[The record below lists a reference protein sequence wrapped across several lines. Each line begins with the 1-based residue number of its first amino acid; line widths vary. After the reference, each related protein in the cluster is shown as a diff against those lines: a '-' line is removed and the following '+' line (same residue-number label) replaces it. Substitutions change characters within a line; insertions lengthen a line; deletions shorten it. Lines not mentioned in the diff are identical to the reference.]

1 MRYIFFSTF
10 KLIKLLILYILFR
23 LVNQYYGDMQI
34 LSKTLKKRI
43 LEIFESKKVL
53 SKLKNKFQN
62 KRVLLLGDGISHI
75 YALTVID
82 QYEYII
88 TVNSGPNIKNYNESQ
103 ILCNVLM
110 EPNLIRDAIF
120 GRRAKENSLTDHFLG
135 RCPDKTWI
143 SGLAFNVNTRCK
155 HVFMH
160 PWGRVLRPFYWK
172 FKSPI
177 YISPYS
183 EFIKQDKL
191 VYKPSS
197 GGAFDIAIGVALL
210 LGFKEIDLA
219 GFDGATL
226 YPRNPLR
233 WYSGSFSPDDQ
244 DIYEE
249 MLPPKF
255 LIEAAK
261 FAKIRAYEYRHYKVP
276 YDFIEPIS
284 NRLDKSKQ
292 YIPAIDRERYF
303 STIKEVDLL
312 KKWENHFYPN
322 GYNVSDKSLDKS
334 KG

>member
-1 MRYIFFSTF
+1 MPIS
-10 KLIKLLILYILFR
+10 KKIKKIL
-23 LVNQYYGDMQI
+23 
-34 LSKTLKKRI
+34 
-43 LEIFESKKVL
+43 LEIFKSTKELKKLSNSFEMKMVL
-53 SKLKNKFQN
+53 I
-62 KRVLLLGDGISHI
+62 LGDGISHI
-75 YALTVID
+75 YALDILN
-82 QYEYII
+82 QYDYII
-88 TVNSGPNIKNYNESQ
+88 TVNSGPYIKNYKNSQ
-103 ILCNVLM
+103 ILCNVLI
-110 EPNLIRDAIF
+110 EPNLIRDAII
-120 GRRAKENSLTDHFLG
+120 GRIANENSFADHVLG
-135 RCPDKTWI
+135 KCPDKAWI
-143 SGLAFNVNTRCK
+143 DNLAINVNTRCK
-155 HVFMH
+155 YVFMH
-160 PWGRVLRPFYWK
+160 PWGRLLRPFYSK

-191 VYKPSS
+191 VYKSSS
-197 GGAFDIAIGVALL
+197 GGAFDIAIGVALF

-249 MLPPKF
+249 MLPPEY
-255 LIEAAK
+255 LMQAAK

-303 STIKEVDLL
+303 STIKEVELL

-322 GYNVSDKSLDKS
+322 GYNVSNKPLDKS